1 MSATLMIDGVEVLM
15 PIDEHKPPEHMPAP
29 RLTTFEGKV
38 LGFLGNTKENLEELF
53 DVIQGEL
60 SHRYALKDVIR
71 RQKRHYAMRAPVALL
86 EELAH
91 TCDAVI
97 VGVGS

>member
-1 MSATLMIDGVEVLM
+1 MSSTFTIDGVELLM
-15 PIDEHKPPEHMPAP
+15 PIDEQKPPEQMPAP
-29 RLTTFEGKV
+29 RLTTLDGKV
-38 LGFLGNTKENLEELF
+38 LGFLGNTKENLEEVF

-60 SHRYALKDVIR
+60 SRKYACKAVVR
-71 RQKRHYAMRAPVALL
+71 RRKMHYAIRAPLSLL
-86 EELAH
+86 EELAK

>member
-1 MSATLMIDGVEVLM
+1 MPQTLSIDGVEVLT
-15 PIDEHKPPEHMPAP
+15 PIDEDKLPEQMPAP
-29 RLTTFEGKV
+29 RLTTLDGKV

-53 DVIQGEL
+53 DVIQREL
-60 SHRYALKDVIR
+60 SHKYELKEVVR
-71 RQKRHYAMRAPVALL
+71 RQKVHYALRASLSLL
-86 EELAH
+86 EELAK